1 MDDAVD
7 PMMLT
12 DKVAIVTGAAQGIG
26 RGIAKVLGRA
36 GARVVIADVQPA
48 DETIALLRHDSV
60 EAIGVVCD
68 VTDPAQVE
76 EMTSRALG
84 FNGRID
90 ILVNNAG
97 LDFPLGDPFTLSLEE
112 WNRTL
117 AVNVTGMFI
126 CAQAVL
132 PAMRD
137 QGGGS
142 IVNIASDAALIGYGA
157 VSPAY
162 PASKGGV
169 LGFTVGLSSHV
180 IDHSIRVNAVI
191 PSSVESRDDA
201 WTEAERDH
209 ILRDYPLGLGR
220 PDDVGQAVRYLS
232 SEAARWITGSSIY
245 LNGGLRHRCLWP
257 AEG

>member
-1 MDDAVD
+1 
-7 PMMLT
+7 MMLT

-26 RGIAKVLGRA
+26 RGIARVLGRA
-36 GARVVIADVQPA
+36 GARIVIADVQPA
-48 DETIALLRHDSV
+48 DETVAMLREDGV
-60 EAIGVVCD
+60 EAVGVLCD

-76 EMTSRALG
+76 DVASRALG
-84 FNGRID
+84 LKGRID

-97 LDFPLGDPFTLSLEE
+97 LDFPIADPFTLSLEE

-117 AVNVTGMFI
+117 AVNLTGMFV

-142 IVNIASDAALIGYGA
+142 IVNIASDAAFIGYGA

-180 IDHSIRVNAVI
+180 IDYSIRVNAVI
-191 PSSVESRDDA
+191 PSSVETREFGWS
-201 WTEAERDH
+201 EAERDH
-209 ILRDYPLGLGR
+209 IVRDYPLGLGH

-245 LNGGLRHRCLWP
+245 LNGGLRHRGLWP
-257 AEG
+257 VEG

>member
-1 MDDAVD
+1 
-7 PMMLT
+7 MMLT

-36 GARVVIADVQPA
+36 GAAVVIADVQPA
-48 DETIALLRHDSV
+48 EDTIAMLRHGGV
-60 EAIGVVCD
+60 EAISVVCD

-76 EMTSRALG
+76 EMTSRAHGL
-84 FNGRID
+84 NGRID

-117 AVNVTGMFI
+117 AVNLTGMFI
-126 CAQAVL
+126 CARAVL

-191 PSSVESRDDA
+191 PSSVESRDFG
-201 WTEAERDH
+201 WTEAERNH
-209 ILRDYPLGLGR
+209 ILRDYPLGLGH

-245 LNGGLRHRCLWP
+245 LNGGLRHRGLWP
-257 AEG
+257 VEG